1 MTPYSRSTKSSGR
14 LSRSTARMLRA
25 SVIKQLRCTQPQPQS
40 QPHNHTQPEHRHNSG
55 QPTLRSLAREK
66 RRAHRVCRL
75 SATSSWSHNTSSS
88 STWRRRYAVTIR
100 RWRACASACCL
111 SYMMA
116 HSRRLTRVVT
126 HRHTHTQTHTHTHSV
141 GLRPLRPGETPLARH
156 QRKRWHEAPAGTHFA
171 MSRRLAMSSS
181 LRRRRRSFADR
192 CSAWIWR
199 TECATTEANIGA
211 TATTGQARDLGHRAT
226 GPHRCLH
233 LSRRLPNVP
242 TPFKFVA
249 PRSVKY
255 RSRKIC

>member
-1 MTPYSRSTKSSGR
+1 MTPYRRSTKSSGR

-55 QPTLRSLAREK
+55 QPTLRSLAREQ

-88 STWRRRYAVTIR
+88 STWRRRYAVTMR

-126 HRHTHTQTHTHTHSV
+126 HRHTHKHTHTQCWITAIATRRDALSASPAKAMARSTSRDALCDVSTPCHVVLLAAPTTLVCRSL
-141 GLRPLRPGETPLARH
+141 LRMDLAHRMRNDGGQH
-156 QRKRWHEAPAGTHFA
+156 RGDGNNRAGA
-171 MSRRLAMSSS
+171 
-181 LRRRRRSFADR
+181 
-192 CSAWIWR
+192 
-199 TECATTEANIGA
+199 
-211 TATTGQARDLGHRAT
+211 
-226 GPHRCLH
+226 
-233 LSRRLPNVP
+233 
-242 TPFKFVA
+242 
-249 PRSVKY
+249 
-255 RSRKIC
+255 